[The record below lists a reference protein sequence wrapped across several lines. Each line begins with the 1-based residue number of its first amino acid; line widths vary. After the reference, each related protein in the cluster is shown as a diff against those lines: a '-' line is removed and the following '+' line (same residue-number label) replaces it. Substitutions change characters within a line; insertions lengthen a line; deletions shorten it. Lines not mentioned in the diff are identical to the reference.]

1 MRRAFVVD
9 FGLKLARPAG
19 EAQRSPARKAVTV
32 VVAVTTIWFEGITS
46 RRTVVVTP
54 AFRQGVVSL
63 ISIRRL
69 RR

>member
-32 VVAVTTIWFEGITS
+32 VAVTTISFEGITS